1 MRLMMLLTLTIAVLI
16 LTSCSEV
23 LLLSSIGGTVVS
35 QSPAIK
41 AYNGVDALTIM
52 NTKKDIKKHAYDKIK
67 KLDRD
72 RGTNLAT
79 GISLDLSDDGQP
91 SDDSRREGGA
101 F

>member
-1 MRLMMLLTLTIAVLI
+1 MMLLTLTIAVLI

-52 NTKKDIKKHAYDKIK
+52 KTKKDIKRHAYDKIK
-67 KLDRD
+67 KIDRD

-91 SDDSRREGGA
+91 SDESRREGGA